1 MTNLESR
8 RSFLKKAAYVAPVVL
23 AMGPLASQAS
33 VAGSKIYTNTT
44 IGTSVQA
51 GSNGAIVVTN
61 TSTGATTSVSS
72 SPSLSNFSNF
82 LRRPR

>member
-51 GSNGAIVVTN
+51 GANNTIVVTN
-61 TSTGATTSVSS
+61 SNGATTTVGTSTN
-72 SPSLSNFSNF
+72 LTGFNKF
-82 LRRPR
+82 LRR